1 MSFPIHTAPSPY
13 TPHNLNCLLS
23 QQVVLGLPPCI
34 YTVLVRCLRLD
45 EAASGDPAKCLVPG
59 PDLRQDEGA
68 SSDAPEGYALIT
80 HLSHGA
86 CSIKSWD
93 LCFHFLKFMPDT
105 SPDPKLYFRSIL
117 LRIAAVRA
125 LARYSKQNCDVLS
138 ILTLA

>member
-45 EAASGDPAKCLVPG
+45 EAASGDPAECLVLG
-59 PDLRQDEGA
+59 PDLTQDEGA
-68 SSDAPEGYALIT
+68 SSDAPGGYALIT
-80 HLSHGA
+80 HLSHGT